1 MKIGFIANPESGK
14 DIRRI
19 VSDAFTFNNFEK
31 LNIIKR
37 IVRIALSNESTEFVF
52 MPELFG
58 FGQYTKEEFGNRIKV
73 LDFSP
78 SGESDTERAAALM
91 AESGVCCIV
100 TLGGDGTNRL
110 VAKKAGSVPLI
121 PVATGTNNA
130 FPFTTDG
137 SAVGMVL
144 YAISK
149 IGIKPSELKRQKRIE
164 IFRGDELI
172 DIALVDVAVTAEE
185 FVGSKAIF
193 DVDKLRELFVTF
205 SRWDKTG
212 LSSIFAFSMPVG
224 RDVPIGGHCVFDG
237 NGRAVSAPILPGRLV
252 QLRVRSLEKIPVDT
266 PYRIKYVP
274 SIIAADGE
282 RIVKVDGDNFSVRV
296 TQNGPYV
303 ISAESVLERACK
315 EKVFLV

>member
-19 VSDAFTFNNFEK
+19 ISDAFTFNNFEK

-37 IVRIALSNESTEFVF
+37 IVRIALSDKSTEFVF
-52 MPELFG
+52 MPDLFG
-58 FGQYTKEEFGNRIKV
+58 FGQYIREEFGDRIKI
-73 LDFSP
+73 LEFPP
-78 SGESDTERAAALM
+78 SGESDTEKAAALM

-110 VAKKAGSVPLI
+110 VAKKAGSVPII

-130 FPFTTDG
+130 FPFMTDG

-144 YAISK
+144 YAIAK
-149 IGIKPSELKRQKRIE
+149 IGINPSELKRQKRIE
-164 IFRGDELI
+164 IFRGDKLI
-172 DIALVDVAVTAEE
+172 DIALVDVAITAEE
-185 FVGSKAIF
+185 FVGSKAVF
-193 DVDKLRELFVTF
+193 EVDKLRELFVAF

-224 RDVPIGGHCVFDG
+224 RDMPMGGRCTFG
-237 NGRAVSAPILPGRLV
+237 KNGRIVSAPILPGKLV
-252 QLRVRSLEKIPVDT
+252 QLGVRSLEKIPLDM
-266 PYRIKYVP
+266 PYKIKYIP

-282 RIVKVDGDNFSVRV
+282 RIVKVNSDDFSIRI

-303 ISAESVLERACK
+303 ISAERVLERACK